1 MDEYRRSLGVDE
13 AGVWSTEVLPTP
25 HRGPLAPCSWAWCPM
40 GGLQHSLGMKPY
52 RRTTPQHVAAALHQH
67 GSWLWGYALGVPLGA
82 QHLLWHLASGASSRM
97 WIKCWMPCSPWK
109 NLPLGKWHRW
119 EAAKQPML
127 HSYVWFCGVSETPLS
142 LCMLWISKCLP
153 QHLNAEGRPR
163 HHGSQTQPLGG

>member
-1 MDEYRRSLGVDE
+1 MKREFGAQRCCPHHTGVLWLPA
-13 AGVWSTEVLPTP
+13 AGPGGLWGV
-25 HRGPLAPCSWAWCPM
+25 CSIHWAWRPT
-40 GGLQHSLGMKPY
+40 GGQPPS
-52 RRTTPQHVAAALHQH
+52 TWPQPFISRGAGSELMPWECLWVPSTCSGTLPLVLHLVCELNAGCHALH
-67 GSWLWGYALGVPLGA
+67 GKTCL
-82 QHLLWHLASGASSRM
+82 
-97 WIKCWMPCSPWK
+97 
-109 NLPLGKWHRW
+109 LGKWHRW